1 MIKSSYKYLYVK
13 YNIHINMIKK
23 GLATSFI
30 IFLILIICGGFVS
43 AQDNST
49 QNMEF
54 EEVSEDVQID
64 KNEQIVLSSNESGTT
79 IEDKKDANFDIG
91 FEEVFIQNCWT
102 RPEGPSLFIY
112 PAAEN
117 MTGNFTVHIDNKYYA
132 KGGVDDFLDPF
143 NEIWAPFYG
152 LGNHTIKVQYSGDDT
167 YKPLTKAHIFSVELI
182 NIRMPN
188 EEYVLENDA
197 ISISMVPKASGT
209 ATLYINGEKKKTIKV
224 KPLDDDA
231 ADVGYEN
238 NVYIELDEYV
248 KFGETY
254 NVSVT
259 FNGKNEGKTLKAS
272 KSGKITNVTYKI
284 EILAEDDYEY
294 GFNTIDIITPKFII
308 KDNLNAF
315 IDGEKVKVYQL
326 EYDEYNPITYYVKFD
341 KCKVGTHAFSVNYT
355 GDDKYPA
362 KSVNTTFKVYSK
374 IYIEEDTALYNS
386 SLPVKLKLPS
396 DATGNLTV
404 YLGKDNESYEFY
416 ASQALV
422 NGSAKIDVLG
432 ERIGKYYLKATYD
445 GNYEVENITDYTID
459 IQPVITYP
467 TSMIWGEKKYVT
479 IQTDKDANGTLYF
492 YRMWK
497 LYKQVDVIN
506 GSAKIPLDNLPIG
519 KYYDGETT
527 ILYNSSAYELE
538 LWDYLLSVKP
548 KLTLTG
554 PTSMYYGDTASY
566 SLKVY
571 GANGKVLGKGKTVTI
586 KIGTKSF
593 KVKTNAKGIAT
604 LKIPNTITAGKY
616 TVKAIYSSFST
627 SKKFT
632 VKQVLTLKKVT
643 VKKSAKK
650 LIITATLK
658 KGKTVIKSKLVTFKF
673 NGKTYKTKTNAKGI
687 AKVTIPKSVL
697 SKLKVGKKLTYQS
710 TYIKNTVK
718 QTVKIQK

>member
-1 MIKSSYKYLYVK
+1 
-13 YNIHINMIKK
+13 MIKK

-54 EEVSEDVQID
+54 EEINEDVQID

-102 RPEGPSLFIY
+102 YPDGPSFFIY

-117 MTGNFTVHIDNKYYA
+117 MTGNFTVHIDNKYYTT
-132 KGGVDDFLDPF
+132 GGVDGFLDLF
-143 NEIWAPFYG
+143 SNEIWAPFYS
-152 LGNHTIKVQYSGDDT
+152 LGNHTIKVKYSGDDT
-167 YKPLTKAHIFSVELI
+167 YKPLTKTHIFSVELI

-209 ATLYINGEKKKTIKV
+209 ATLYINGEKKETIKV

-231 ADVGYEN
+231 ADVGYSN

-284 EILAEDDYEY
+284 EIMSLDDYEY
-294 GFNTIDIITPKFII
+294 GLKDTIHIITPKDII
-308 KDNLNAF
+308 KDNLNVF
-315 IDGEKVKVYQL
+315 IDGEKVKVYQKYD
-326 EYDEYNPITYYVKFD
+326 EDDEYNPYTYYVKID
-341 KCKVGTHAFSVNYT
+341 DCKVGTHTISVNYT

-362 KSVNTTFKVYSK
+362 KSANTTFKVYSD
-374 IYIEEDTALYNS
+374 IYLEEYTALYNS

-404 YLGKDNESYEFY
+404 YIGKDNESYEFY

-422 NGSAKIDVLG
+422 NGSAEIDVLR
-432 ERIGKYYLKATYD
+432 ESIGKYYLKATYD

-459 IQPVITYP
+459 IQPVITFP
-467 TSMIWGEKKYVT
+467 TSMIWGEKRYVT

-492 YRMWK
+492 NRMWK
-497 LYKQVDVIN
+497 LYKQAEVIN
-506 GSAKIPLDNLPIG
+506 GSARIPLDNLPIG

-527 ILYNSSAYELE
+527 ILYNSSNYELG
-538 LWDYLLSVKP
+538 LWEYWLTVKP

-554 PTSMYYGDTASY
+554 QTSMYYGDTASY

-593 KVKTNAKGIAT
+593 KVKTNAKGIA
-604 LKIPNTITAGKY
+604 
-616 TVKAIYSSFST
+616 
-627 SKKFT
+627 
-632 VKQVLTLKKVT
+632 
-643 VKKSAKK
+643 
-650 LIITATLK
+650 
-658 KGKTVIKSKLVTFKF
+658 
-673 NGKTYKTKTNAKGI
+673 
-687 AKVTIPKSVL
+687 KVTIPKSVL

>member
-1 MIKSSYKYLYVK
+1 
-13 YNIHINMIKK
+13 MIKK

-49 QNMEF
+49 QNIEF

-64 KNEQIVLSSNESGTT
+64 KNQQIVLSSNESGTT

-102 RPEGPSLFIY
+102 RPEGPSIFIY

-117 MTGNFTVHIDNKYYA
+117 MTGNFTVHIDNKYYTT
-132 KGGVDDFLDPF
+132 GGVDDFLDPF

-167 YKPLTKAHIFSVELI
+167 YKPLTKTHIFRVELI

-197 ISISMVPKASGT
+197 ISISMVPKSSGT

-231 ADVGYEN
+231 ADVGYAN

-294 GFNTIDIITPKFII
+294 GFKNTIDIITPKFII

-315 IDGEKVKVYQL
+315 IDGEKVNVYQL

-341 KCKVGTHAFSVNYT
+341 NCKVGTHEFSVNYT
-355 GDDKYPA
+355 GNDKYPA

-432 ERIGKYYLKATYD
+432 ERIGKYYLKATYG

-658 KGKTVIKSKLVTFKF
+658 KGKTAIKSKLVTFKF